1 MMKKLLLITLLFFGL
16 LSTNLVQ
23 AKIYKCKDKDGVINF
38 TSVPCGQKSVGIKR
52 PEKKVEFNE
61 DGTKKTRKQMQA
73 EKIKK
78 EKEFLEISKREREDK
93 EQKRKKLQQHQNK
106 IKQNCEN
113 AKRDLIGVQNSR
125 FVYRKEK
132 NGQRRILPADE
143 RKKAAVGAQRRIS
156 YWCRE

>member
-1 MMKKLLLITLLFFGL
+1 MKFFLLITFLLPGFI
-16 LSTNLVQ
+16 SANSVQ
-23 AKIYKCKDKDGVINF
+23 AEIYKCKDKDGVINF

-52 PEKKVEFNE
+52 PEKKVEFNK

-73 EKIKK
+73 ERMKK
-78 EKEFLEISKREREDK
+78 EKEFLEVSKREREDK

-113 AKRDLIGVQNSR
+113 AKKDLSGVQNSR
-125 FVYRKEK
+125 FVYKKEK
-132 NGQRRILPADE
+132 NGQRRILSGEE
-143 RKKAAVGAQRRIS
+143 RKKAADGAQRRIS